1 MHKAYS
7 YLRFSTADQIHGDS
21 LRRQTALA
29 RDWCLKTGIPL
40 VDNYRDLG
48 VSAFRS
54 KNADK
59 GALKAFLDRV
69 ESGVIAAGSYL
80 IVESLDRLSRTDIT
94 YALQMFL
101 GLINAGIVVVTL
113 ADDRV
118 YDRNRINDGNFTD
131 LIISLTILSRAN
143 EESRMKSQRIGQAW
157 AAKRDKVGEVKM
169 TALCPFWLKLSAD
182 RSEFQIVPEK
192 EKIVQRIFQMAAEG
206 KGQNAIARAFNLENV
221 PKGEGASR
229 WYVSS
234 IRRIL
239 QSRTVIGELQTAKM
253 ADGKRVLL
261 DPVPNYYPPVI
272 PMELFAT
279 VQRIRQARPSYR
291 GRGRENPLAGLCY
304 NVMTGNK
311 MIRVVKRKKY
321 FYLVD
326 NGADVGVAPYASWN
340 FDKFLPNL
348 LSACEAVTTC
358 PPSAKK
364 HNHELEVALKH
375 KDEIEAQIPRLVD
388 FITSGFSTSADIKLR
403 ELEREKEALEK
414 KIATMQ
420 VGNSAPNLDLQHID
434 WRDTSTLKDNARAII
449 ERIDVH
455 PKEKW
460 FTVKTFDGREV
471 RYVEKDNSIE
481 ILSSES
487 VGPVCLPTI
496 SEPKKAK
503 ASVPAKKAVKARVA
517 RCESKPVPPARKS
530 SSKRRG

>member
-1 MHKAYS
+1 MHRAYS

-29 RDWCLKTGIPL
+29 RDWCQKTGIPL

-69 ESGVIAAGSYL
+69 ESGVIPAGSYL

-143 EESRMKSQRIGQAW
+143 EESRMKSHRIKQSW
-157 AAKRDKVGEVKM
+157 AAKRATVKEKKM
-169 TALCPFWLKLSAD
+169 TSLCPFWLQLSED
-182 RSEFQIVPEK
+182 RSQFLIVPEK
-192 EKIVQRIFQMAAEG
+192 AAIVRTVFQLAAEG
-206 KGQNAIARAFNLENV
+206 KGQNFIARKLNMDRV
-221 PKGEGASR
+221 PLCEGASR
-229 WYVSS
+229 WHVSS
-234 IRRIL
+234 VSRIL
-239 QSRTVIGELQTAKM
+239 TSRTVIGELQTAKM
-253 ADGKRVLL
+253 IDGKRVFL
-261 DPVPNYYPPVI
+261 DPVPNYYPAVI

-291 GRGRENPLAGLCY
+291 GRGRENPIAGLCY
-304 NVMTGNK
+304 SVLTGNK
-311 MIRVVKRKKY
+311 MIRTVKRKKY
-321 FYLVD
+321 MYLMD
-326 NGADVGVAPYASWN
+326 NGADAGLASYAAWN

-348 LSACEAVTTC
+348 LSVCEAITTC

-364 HNHELEVALKH
+364 QNRELEAALKR

-388 FITSGFSTSADIKLR
+388 FITSGFSASADSKLR
-403 ELEREKEALEK
+403 ELEQEKDGLDK
-414 KIATMQ
+414 QIATMRI
-420 VGNSAPNLDLQHID
+420 GSAAPNLNLEKID
-434 WRDTSTLKDNARAII
+434 WRDASTLKDNARAVI

-455 PKEKW
+455 PIEKW
-460 FTVKTFDGREV
+460 FIVRTFDGREA

-481 ILSSES
+481 ILSNEPAGK
-487 VGPVCLPTI
+487 VQALPVTPATKKP
-496 SEPKKAK
+496 PKAAK
-503 ASVPAKKAVKARVA
+503 AAVKARTK
-517 RCESKPVPPARKS
+517 RPGSKPVPPARKS